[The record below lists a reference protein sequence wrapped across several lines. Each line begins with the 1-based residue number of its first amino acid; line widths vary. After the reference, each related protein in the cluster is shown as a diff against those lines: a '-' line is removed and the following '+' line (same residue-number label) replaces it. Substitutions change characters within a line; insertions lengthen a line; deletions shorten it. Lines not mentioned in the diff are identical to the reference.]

1 MRIEKAGVPEHA
13 WGHRPLFHTHKHAL
27 RWRPN
32 KREFSA
38 QDESFLEI
46 DDLSD
51 NSENWDALLD
61 NDEMDPEE
69 AAFMHGWDDAR

>member
-1 MRIEKAGVPEHA
+1 MRIEKAGVPEHL
-13 WGHRPLFHTHKHAL
+13 WGLRPQFRTHKHAL

-38 QDESFLEI
+38 YDESFLEI
-46 DDLSD
+46 DDLSE

-61 NDEMDPEE
+61 NDEMGPEE
-69 AAFMHGWDDAR
+69 AAFMRGWDDAR